1 MRFNGW
7 NKSFQWIDN
16 RLSIT
21 GVSASHFSLKVGN
34 LARAK
39 YENGI
44 GWTRRIPA
52 AEWRNRGGGRGEKE
66 TPADAEYNEPF
77 YTSRRL

>member
-21 GVSASHFSLKVGN
+21 GVSASHFSRKEGN

-39 YENGI
+39 CGNGI

-52 AEWRNRGGGRGEKE
+52 AEWRNSVGGRGERGERAKAIGS
-66 TPADAEYNEPF
+66 ADA
-77 YTSRRL
+77 T